1 MTNHC
6 SPQWTEWTQWTHWTY
21 PSYCSK
27 LAKISTNFCHF
38 EQYLEGGVSSDLF
51 TDTGHRGSISCS
63 TIQYT
68 NPFFSIFEPISCV
81 KSVLKRVKD
90 KTIKKFYWSEGMST
104 RSSVS
109 INIIFKIMNF
119 YKNSNNKRKNNN
131 YNDVKEKETI
141 NERISFNLC
150 LQNERQ
156 KHFISQKL
164 YNFSNSRMFRNIA
177 CFFNKNKL

>member
-1 MTNHC
+1 MKREREERTIIIMTNHC

-104 RSSVS
+104 VSSVS
-109 INIIFKIMNF
+109 INILFKIMNF
-119 YKNSNNKRKNNN
+119 YKNSNNNS
-131 YNDVKEKETI
+131 EKE
-141 NERISFNLC
+141 ER
-150 LQNERQ
+150 R
-156 KHFISQKL
+156 
-164 YNFSNSRMFRNIA
+164 
-177 CFFNKNKL
+177 